1 MSRQEKPEAAA
12 LRRGEPDAV
21 PIVAEAAKEKL
32 IGFLP
37 GR

>member
-12 LRRGEPDAV
+12 LRRGEPDAA
-21 PIVAEAAKEKL
+21 PIVAEAVKENL
-32 IGFLP
+32 IELLP